1 MIKVYCNR
9 CGEEIHMGAMV
20 GRVSLSTKNSI
31 FDKESFVNEEVKGM
45 HFCKEAFNTFC
56 TVDIEQLHSSAI
68 AFNFQFAF
76 LKAIILDKKAAERQR
91 RESEILNEDEEI
103 IF

>member
-45 HFCKEAFNTFC
+45 HF
-56 TVDIEQLHSSAI
+56 L
-68 AFNFQFAF
+68 
-76 LKAIILDKKAAERQR
+76 
-91 RESEILNEDEEI
+91 
-103 IF
+103 